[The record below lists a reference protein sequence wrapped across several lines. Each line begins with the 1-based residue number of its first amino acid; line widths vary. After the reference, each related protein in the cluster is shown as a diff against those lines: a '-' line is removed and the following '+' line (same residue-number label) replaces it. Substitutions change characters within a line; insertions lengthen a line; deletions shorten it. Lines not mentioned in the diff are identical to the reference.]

1 MAVVWIP
8 SLMRNLTGGVE
19 QIEVEGETLREV
31 INRLDV
37 LHPGVKARVMDDD
50 ETRIRPG
57 LAVAVD
63 GIVTE
68 EGLRT
73 VVRDALEIHFV
84 TAISGG

>member
-1 MAVVWIP
+1 
-8 SLMRNLTGGVE
+8 MRKLTGGVE
-19 QIEVEGETLREV
+19 QIEVEGETLRQV
-31 INRLDV
+31 IHELES
-37 LHPGVKARVMDDD
+37 LHPGIKARVLDDE

-63 GIVTE
+63 GIVME

-73 VVRDALEIHFV
+73 VVRDAREIHFV

>member
-1 MAVVWIP
+1 
-8 SLMRNLTGGVE
+8 MRSLTGGAE
-19 QIEVEGETLREV
+19 QIEVEGETLRQV
-31 INRLDV
+31 INSLEV
-37 LHPGVKARVMDDD
+37 LHPGIKARVMDDE

-63 GIVTE
+63 GVVTE

-73 VVRDALEIHFV
+73 VVSASSEIHFV